1 MHKSIESGF
10 SNETNQLIKQ
20 LPEEIQ
26 LKIFSEPHLQ
36 QSFDDLVMN
45 PKSLRENLTELIVQH
60 QRKNRLEW
68 ENDDYSDFFG
78 LLMIL
83 DQV

>member
-1 MHKSIESGF
+1 M
-10 SNETNQLIKQ
+10 NDPKQ
-20 LPEEIQ
+20 TQSDSHALEN
-26 LKIFSEPHLQ
+26 SDLQ
-36 QSFDDLVMN
+36 QAVDELIVN
-45 PKSLRENLTELIVQH
+45 PKSLRENLTELMIQH

-83 DQV
+83 DRI